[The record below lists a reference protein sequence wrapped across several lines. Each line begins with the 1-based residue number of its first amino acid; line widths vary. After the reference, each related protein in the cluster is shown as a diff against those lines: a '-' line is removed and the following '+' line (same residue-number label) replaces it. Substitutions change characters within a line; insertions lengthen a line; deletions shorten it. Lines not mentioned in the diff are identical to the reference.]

1 MVYTH
6 KGLLFNNK
14 RNEVLTY
21 GTTWM
26 CLINIMLSERSQ
38 LQKLQKISFI
48 GNVQIKQIHR

>member
-1 MVYTH
+1 MYTY

-26 CLINIMLSERSQ
+26 CPVKFMLSERSQ
-38 LQKLQKISFI
+38 LQKFQKISFI
-48 GNVQIKQIHR
+48 GNVQNKQIHR